1 MKTTEINNSQ
11 EVIDSRDV
19 IKRIEEL
26 EDLISNNKELPKKK
40 REDLTEEER
49 ELKVLN
55 DLAEESNGSPDWE
68 CGETLIRESFFTE
81 YVEEMLVDIGDLPKE
96 IPHYIVIDWE
106 ATAENIKTDY
116 TTVDFDGID
125 YLIRG

>member
-1 MKTTEINNSQ
+1 MKTNEVNNSQ

-40 REDLTEEER
+40 REDLTEEET
-49 ELKVLN
+49 ELELLK
-55 DLAEESNGSPDWE
+55 DLEDQANTSNWKD
-68 CGETLIRESFFTE
+68 GETLIRESYFVE
-81 YVEEMLVDIGDLPKE
+81 YVEEMLKDRGDLPKD
-96 IPHYIVIDWE
+96 IPWYIVIDWE
-106 ATAENIKTDY
+106 ATAENIKADY
-116 TTVDFDGID
+116 ITIDFDGVD